1 MKANKKNI
9 CKKVMACGLALSMM
23 APVTS
28 FAAVQ
33 QSSEITG
40 DNTVENGIFNVVLPT
55 EVTFAV
61 DPMELLNKA
70 EDGPNSLSPGTE
82 SNQIASTNLNIIN
95 QSNYAIRVDA
105 YTSLKLNSDIK
116 LKDAETDVKEESTD
130 KVMYLGIGSLTEA
143 VPTKEPDSDVITL
156 KTKYKIGKIKTPET
170 TPAPGTDPEPQINQP
185 VGKKPADTDSYKYDT
200 KISCVLDK
208 VVYSTD
214 KDGNTTVADPASTN
228 VGGFVFYGKVNSKAP
243 WADGDI
249 TANVVFDIK
258 GMSAS
263 EYELAKKG
271 EKDPTDATGATYKI
285 KPIIIENMANS
296 VKPEKYIVPQLP
308 TAAASVNDADKK
320 TVSINFTNQAN
331 GKATRVVSAKVLDK
345 DGVELGEL
353 PVGSFTSTYDSAGA
367 GKIKFVAGEGTL
379 DSATLEDTYKT
390 LLVATNQIQ
399 VVFDDGMTMTPV
411 IITAATTPS
420 P

>member
-70 EDGPNSLSPGTE
+70 VDGPNAETPGKE

-116 LKDAETDVKEESTD
+116 LKEKETDVTEDSTD
-130 KVMYLGIGSLTEA
+130 KVLYLGIGSVTKAE
-143 VPTKEPDSDVITL
+143 PTKDPDTGLITV
-156 KTKYKIGKIKTPET
+156 KTEYKVDKIKTPEA
-170 TPAPGTDPEPQINQP
+170 TPAPSTTPEPQINQP
-185 VGKKPADTDSYKYDT
+185 VGKKPADTNSYKYDT

-208 VVYSTD
+208 VVYDNTD
-214 KDGNTTVADPASTN
+214 VDPSDDPNLPADPVDKN
-228 VGGFVFYGKVNSKAP
+228 MGGFVFYGKVNSKAP

-249 TANVVFDIK
+249 TANIVFDIK

-263 EYELAKKG
+263 EYTLAKVG
-271 EKDPTDATGATYKI
+271 EKDTADATKWKI
-285 KPIIIENMANS
+285 EPIIIENMANS

-308 TAAASVNDADKK
+308 TAATSVNDADKK
-320 TVSINFTNQAN
+320 TVSIDFTNQAN
-331 GKATRVVSAKVLDK
+331 GKATRVVSAKVFDV
-345 DGVELGEL
+345 DDVELGDL
-353 PVGSFTSTYDSAGA
+353 PVGSFTSTYDSTA

-379 DSATLEDTYKT
+379 DKATLENTYDT
-390 LLVATNQIQ
+390 LLKTGNKIQ
-399 VVFDDGMTMTPV
+399 VVFDDGMTMTPEE
-411 IITAATTPS
+411 IK
-420 P
+420 

>member
-70 EDGPNSLSPGTE
+70 EDGPNAETTPGTE

-116 LKDAETDVKEESTD
+116 LKDVETDVKEDSTD

-156 KTKYKIGKIKTPET
+156 KTKYEIGKIKTPEA

-200 KISCVLDK
+200 KISCILDK
-208 VVYSTD
+208 VTYSD
-214 KDGNTTVADPASTN
+214 VDGVSTAADPAKEN
-228 VGGFVFYGKVNSKAP
+228 VGGFVFYGKVNSRAP

-249 TANVVFDIK
+249 TANIVFDVK

-263 EYELAKKG
+263 EYTLAKVG
-271 EKDPTDATGATYKI
+271 QTKDDTANPPIPEI
-285 KPIIIENMANS
+285 KPIVIENMANS
-296 VKPEKYIVPQLP
+296 VKPEKFVVPELP
-308 TAAASVNDADKK
+308 TASASVNDADKK
-320 TVSINFTNQAN
+320 TVLIEFTNKAN
-331 GKATRVVSAKVLDK
+331 SKATRVVSAKVFDA
-345 DGVELGEL
+345 DDVELGEL
-353 PVGSFTSTYDSAGA
+353 PVGSFTSEYTT
-367 GKIKFVAGEGTL
+367 GKIKFIAGEGTL
-379 DSATLEDTYKT
+379 DSATLEDTYMT
-390 LLVATNQIQ
+390 LLAEGNQIQ

-411 IITAATTPS
+411 EITAP
-420 P
+420 

>member
-70 EDGPNSLSPGTE
+70 EDGPNVTPAPGKE

-116 LKDAETDVKEESTD
+116 LQDDITKVTEDSTD
-130 KVMYLGIGSLTEA
+130 KVLYLGIGSLTEA
-143 VPTKEPDSDVITL
+143 KPEKDADTGLFAV
-156 KTKYKIGKIKTPET
+156 KTKYEIDKIKTKPVAAGAT
-170 TPAPGTDPEPQINQP
+170 AEPQVNQP
-185 VGKKPADTDSYKYDT
+185 VGKKPADTNSYKYDT

-208 VVYSTD
+208 VEYTDADGDGVST
-214 KDGNTTVADPASTN
+214 ADDPGLTN
-228 VGGFVFYGKVNSKAP
+228 AGGFVFYGKVNSRAP
-243 WADGDI
+243 WTDGDI
-249 TANVVFDIK
+249 TANVVFDVK

-263 EYELAKKG
+263 EYTLAKDG
-271 EKDPTDATGATYKI
+271 EKDPADATGQAYKI

-296 VKPEKYIVPQLP
+296 VKPEKYIVPKLP

-320 TVSINFTNQAN
+320 TVSIEFTNQAN
-331 GKATRVVSAKVLDK
+331 SKATRVVSAKVFDA
-345 DGVELGEL
+345 DDVELGDL
-353 PVGSFTSTYDSAGA
+353 PVGSFTSTYDSTA

-390 LLVATNQIQ
+390 LLVATNKIQ

-411 IITAATTPS
+411 EIVAAP
-420 P
+420 

>member
-70 EDGPNSLSPGTE
+70 EDGPNAAAPGKE

-116 LKDAETDVKEESTD
+116 LQDDITKVTEDSTD
-130 KVMYLGIGSLTEA
+130 KVLYLGIGSLTEA
-143 VPTKEPDSDVITL
+143 KPEKDADTGLFAV
-156 KTKYKIGKIKTPET
+156 KTKYEIDKIKTKDVAAGAT
-170 TPAPGTDPEPQINQP
+170 PEPQVNQP
-185 VGKKPADTDSYKYDT
+185 VGKKPADTNSYKYDT

-208 VVYSTD
+208 VAYTDVDGVSTA
-214 KDGNTTVADPASTN
+214 GDPGLTN
-228 VGGFVFYGKVNSKAP
+228 AGGFVFYGKVNSRAP
-243 WADGDI
+243 WTDGDI
-249 TANVVFDIK
+249 TANVVFDVK

-263 EYELAKKG
+263 EYTLAKDG
-271 EKDPTDATGATYKI
+271 QAADATTTPATPEI
-285 KPIIIENMANS
+285 KPIIIADMANS

-308 TAAASVNDADKK
+308 TVATSVNDADKK
-320 TVSINFTNQAN
+320 TVTIEFTNPAK
-331 GKATRVVSAKVLDK
+331 GKATRVVSAKIFDSS
-345 DGVELGEL
+345 DVELGDL
-353 PVGSFTSTYDSAGA
+353 QIGSFTSTYTT

-390 LLVATNQIQ
+390 LLVAGNKIQ
-399 VVFDDGMTMTPV
+399 VVFDDGITMTPV
-411 IITAATTPS
+411 AIPAATPA

>member
-1 MKANKKNI
+1 
-9 CKKVMACGLALSMM
+9 MACGLALSMM

-116 LKDAETDVKEESTD
+116 LKDVETDVKENSTD
-130 KVMYLGIGSLTEA
+130 KVMYLGIGSLTKAE
-143 VPTKEPDSDVITL
+143 PTKEPDSDVITV
-156 KTKYKIGKIKTPET
+156 KPTYEIKKIKTPEA
-170 TPAPGTDPEPQINQP
+170 TPVPGTDPEPQINQP
-185 VGKKPADTDSYKYDT
+185 VGKKPADTNSYKYDT

-208 VVYSTD
+208 VAYGID
-214 KDGNTTVADPASTN
+214 ADGNTTVADPASTN
-228 VGGFVFYGKVNSKAP
+228 MGGFVFYGKVNSKAP

-263 EYELAKKG
+263 EYTLAKDG
-271 EKDPTDATGATYKI
+271 VKDPADATKWKI
-285 KPIIIENMANS
+285 APIIIKDMANS

-308 TAAASVNDADKK
+308 TATASVNDANKK
-320 TVSINFTNQAN
+320 TVTIEFTNPAN
-331 GKATRVVSAKVLDK
+331 GKATRVVSAKIFDSS
-345 DGVELGEL
+345 DVELGDL
-353 PVGSFTSTYDSAGA
+353 QIGSFTSTYTT

-390 LLVATNQIQ
+390 LLVATNKIQ

-411 IITAATTPS
+411 TITAASTPS

>member
-40 DNTVENGIFNVVLPT
+40 DNTVETGIFNVVLPT

-70 EDGPNSLSPGTE
+70 EDGPNAATPGKE

-116 LKDAETDVKEESTD
+116 LQDAEAKVTEASTD
-130 KVMYLGIGSLTEA
+130 KVMYLGIGSLTDA
-143 VPTKEPDSDVITL
+143 EPEIKDGTTTI
-156 KTKYKIGKIKTPET
+156 KTKYKIENLKAS
-170 TPAPGTDPEPQINQP
+170 TPAKATENQP
-185 VGKKPADTDSYKYDT
+185 IGQKPADTDSYKYDT
-200 KISCVLDK
+200 KISCILDGVL
-208 VVYSTD
+208 YNA
-214 KDGNTTVADPASTN
+214 DGVPANPAKKN
-228 VGGFVFYGKVNSKAP
+228 VGGFVFYGKVNSRAP

-249 TANVVFDIK
+249 TANLVFDVQ

-263 EYELAKKG
+263 QYKTEAVG
-271 EKDPTDATGATYKI
+271 DPTATPEVKPTKVIADTANATKAEKFIKPELPKAGAATNVDEKISITYDLSKNKDDATIT
-285 KPIIIENMANS
+285 S
-296 VKPEKYIVPQLP
+296 
-308 TAAASVNDADKK
+308 
-320 TVSINFTNQAN
+320 
-331 GKATRVVSAKVLDK
+331 KATRVVSATVMDK
-345 DGVELGEL
+345 DKNDLGAL
-353 PVGSFTSTYDSAGA
+353 PAGSFTSTYNGTA
-367 GKIKFVAGEGTL
+367 KTLTFVAGEGFL
-379 DSATLEDTYKT
+379 DAETMKGVYNDFLKAGSVITIT
-390 LLVATNQIQ
+390 
-399 VVFDDGMTMTPV
+399 FDDGMTTTITIPTP
-411 IITAATTPS
+411 
-420 P
+420 